1 MLSDAD
7 RMNHFPTS
15 PLVSV
20 TRVIYG
26 ELRLLPPGSDWQY
39 ARDIAP
45 LPTHFVMG
53 PQDMPVTSWA
63 PGEVEAIT
71 VGLYPD
77 AWIRLGG
84 AEDYK
89 LAPQCLVTAMAQ
101 FAADRHPV
109 AGWEFFCQT
118 LNAAWTDRRPTGWHD
133 PTGIADWSRSVFLRA
148 AMSGTGRSLRSLERR
163 IKRLSGHT
171 KRTLNF
177 FSAFENLHRISR
189 EKSDSPLAEIAVE
202 AGYSD
207 QSHMGRAVRRA
218 TGFSPALL
226 NQAIETKEAFWFYRL
241 IGERF

>member
-1 MLSDAD
+1 MSDAD

-20 TRVIYG
+20 TQVICG
-26 ELRLLPPGSDWQY
+26 ELRLLPPGSDWQS
-39 ARDIAP
+39 ARDKAP
-45 LPTHFVMG
+45 LPAHFVMG

-63 PGEVEAIT
+63 PAEVEAIT
-71 VGLYPD
+71 VGFYPD

-84 AEDYK
+84 SHDYK
-89 LAPQCLVTAMAQ
+89 LAPQSIVAAMAQ
-101 FAADRHPV
+101 FAPDQDPDGAWQ
-109 AGWEFFCQT
+109 AFCET
-118 LNAAWTDRRPTGWHD
+118 LNATWTHRRPAGWHD

-171 KRTLNF
+171 RRTLNF
-177 FSAFENLHRISR
+177 FSAFENLHRISCQ
-189 EKSDSPLAEIAVE
+189 KSDSPLAEIAVE

-226 NQAIETKEAFWFYRL
+226 NQAIETEEAFWFYRL
-241 IGERF
+241 VGERF